1 MSRPDSQN
9 TPRNKKKSSQKSAGG
24 TNNNNIEKRQ
34 TRQTPEYS
42 ENTQNIH
49 WYPGHMTKTRR
60 QMEQCIKLVDG
71 VVEII
76 DARIPMSSRNPEID
90 SVTAHRPRIILLNK
104 ADIADSA
111 ATSRWISYFSA
122 QGAKAIACDCKT
134 GRGLN
139 HFADEVRKLLADKI
153 AQWEAKGMGG
163 RSIRLM
169 IVGIPNVGKS
179 SFINRMA
186 KGGKAKVADRPG
198 VTRGNQ
204 WFTIGGGIELLDT
217 PGVLWPKFDDP
228 DVGRKLAFTG
238 AVKDAVVDIESLCLD
253 LLGYM
258 SRNYPERLCERYKLE
273 SVEEMPPLEVME
285 QIARNRGMIMR
296 GGDVDYERV
305 SVMLMDE
312 YRAGRL
318 GRITLE
324 LPE

>member
-1 MSRPDSQN
+1 MGDFDTAN
-9 TPRNKKKSSQKSAGG
+9 A
-24 TNNNNIEKRQ
+24 
-34 TRQTPEYS
+34 
-42 ENTQNIH
+42 QNIQ

-60 QMEQCIKLVDG
+60 RMEECIKLVDG

-76 DARIPMSSRNPEID
+76 DARIPLSSRNPEID
-90 SVTAHRPRIILLNK
+90 TITAHRPRIVLLNK

-111 ATSRWISYFSA
+111 ATSRWIAFFTA
-122 QGAKAIACDCKT
+122 QGARAIACDCKT
-134 GRGLN
+134 GKGLH

-153 AQWEAKGMGG
+153 AVWESKGMGG
-163 RSIRLM
+163 RSIKLM
-169 IVGIPNVGKS
+169 VVGIPNVGKS

-217 PGVLWPKFDDP
+217 PGVLWPKFDDME
-228 DVGRKLAFTG
+228 VGRKLAFTG
-238 AVKDAVVDIESLCLD
+238 AVKDAVVDIETLCLD

-258 SRNYPERLCERYKLE
+258 IKQYPERLCERYKLD
-273 SVEEMPPLEVME
+273 SVEEMEPLAVME
-285 QIARNRGMIMR
+285 RIAKKRGMMMR
-296 GGDVDYERV
+296 GGEYDYERV
-305 SVMLMDE
+305 SVMIMDE

-318 GRITLE
+318 GRITLDA

>member
-9 TPRNKKKSSQKSAGG
+9 PLKNRKNTLRTNTDSSYNEKKYQK
-24 TNNNNIEKRQ
+24 TD
-34 TRQTPEYS
+34 YS

-76 DARIPMSSRNPEID
+76 DARVPLSSRNPEID
-90 SVTAHRPRIILLNK
+90 TITAHRPRIILLNK
-104 ADIADSA
+104 ADIADGT
-111 ATSRWISYFSA
+111 ATSRWIDYFTSR
-122 QGAKAIACDCKT
+122 GTRAIACDCKT
-134 GRGLN
+134 GKGLN
-139 HFADEVRKLLADKI
+139 SFSDEVRRMLADKI

-204 WFTIGGGIELLDT
+204 WFTIPGGIELLDT

-258 SRNYPERLCERYKLE
+258 SVNYPERLCERYKLDAAE
-273 SVEEMPPLEVME
+273 RFSPLALME
-285 QIARNRGMIMR
+285 QIAKNRGMIMR

-305 SVMLMDE
+305 SVMILDE
-312 YRAGRL
+312 YRAGKL

-324 LPE
+324 LPLS

>member
-1 MSRPDSQN
+1 MGEFDSQGKRGN
-9 TPRNKKKSSQKSAGG
+9 QTPRKTASAPSVSDA
-24 TNNNNIEKRQ
+24 EF
-34 TRQTPEYS
+34 S

-60 QMEQCIKLVDG
+60 RMEECIKLVDG

-90 SVTAHRPRIILLNK
+90 AITSHRPRIVLLNK

-111 ATSRWISYFSA
+111 ATARWMDYFA
-122 QGAKAIACDCKT
+122 RRGAKAIACDCKT
-134 GRGLN
+134 GKGLN
-139 HFADEVRKLLADKI
+139 RFADEVRSLLSDKI
-153 AQWEAKGMGG
+153 AQWKAKGMGG

-169 IVGIPNVGKS
+169 VVGIPNVGKS

-186 KGGKAKVADRPG
+186 KGGKARVADRPG

-228 DVGRKLAFTG
+228 EVGRKLAFTG
-238 AVKDAVVDIESLCLD
+238 AVKDAVVDIETLCLD

-258 SRNYPERLCERYKLE
+258 SRYYPERLCERYKLE
-273 SVEEMPPLEVME
+273 SVEGMQPIEVME
-285 QIARNRGMIMR
+285 LIAKKRGMIMR
-296 GGDVDYERV
+296 GGETDYERV
-305 SVMLMDE
+305 SVMIMDE
-312 YRAGRL
+312 YRGGKL

-324 LPE
+324 LPEE